1 MNIINKIS
9 NIKLFNKNHSNNRIQ
24 TNPNTHITLI
34 NSFSKQSKM
43 ALNMARS
50 KHELS
55 KGGYTLME
63 HQVDALKWMI
73 KRETTISRTSKKP
86 IKGPFGGILA
96 DDMGLGKTL
105 EVISLI
111 LSKPISDTIIIVPAN
126 LINQWIGEFNKF
138 APHIKITK
146 NIDEHTT
153 DTVLVVSY
161 IKAVRS
167 SYIVEKNWTRIVL
180 DEAHFIRNPKGSVH
194 KKMIKIKSQFKWC
207 LTGTP
212 IQNYIKD
219 VYSLLSFIGIEKSR
233 ITCLKT
239 TLDKYLLR
247 RTKKGLDFDLPKI
260 TYETNSVEYKSEK
273 EHNLYKKM
281 TDDFMGIEIHIL
293 ESLLRMRQVALLP
306 QLVYDGYG
314 KKTNQPLVWK
324 QTNSKLDAIVDKL
337 EEKPEDK
344 PIIFCYFTKEIE
356 YISDK
361 LSEKEISH
369 KIINGGVSMD
379 QRSTIIEESD
389 SYRVIIIQMMAGS
402 TGLNL
407 QAFNSVYFSGP
418 HWNPTHEQQAIA
430 RVYRIGQTKPVT
442 IRRFIMKDTIEEL
455 IVNIQKHKTKMVEE
469 YIGE

>member
-1 MNIINKIS
+1 
-9 NIKLFNKNHSNNRIQ
+9 
-24 TNPNTHITLI
+24 
-34 NSFSKQSKM
+34 M

-111 LSKPISDTIIIVPAN
+111 LSKPISDTVIIVPAN

-146 NIDEHTT
+146 NIEEHTT

-180 DEAHFIRNPKGSVH
+180 DEAHYIRNPKGSVH

-219 VYSLLSFIGIEKSR
+219 VYSLLSFIGIEQSK
-233 ITCLKT
+233 ITHSSTAATTNALKT
-239 TLDKYLLR
+239 TLEKYLLR
-247 RTKKGLDFDLPKI
+247 RTKKGLNFDLPSI
-260 TYETNSVEYKSEK
+260 SYETNSVEYKSEK
-273 EHNLYKKM
+273 EKTLYKKM
-281 TDDFMGIEIHIL
+281 SDDFMGIEIHIL
-293 ESLLRMRQVALLP
+293 ESLLRMRQAALLP
-306 QLVYDGYG
+306 QMVYDGYG
-314 KKTNQPLVWK
+314 KKMKKTFVWK
-324 QTNSKLDAIVDKL
+324 HSNSKLDAIVDKL
-337 EEKPEDK
+337 EEKTEDK

-356 YISDK
+356 YLSDK

-369 KIINGGVSMD
+369 KIIDGRVSMD
-379 QRSTIIEESD
+379 QRSTIIEEATE
-389 SYRVIIIQMMAGS
+389 YRVIIIQMMAGS

>member
-1 MNIINKIS
+1 
-9 NIKLFNKNHSNNRIQ
+9 
-24 TNPNTHITLI
+24 
-34 NSFSKQSKM
+34 M
-43 ALNMARS
+43 ALNIARS

-55 KGGYTLME
+55 KSGYTLLD

-73 KRETTISRTSKKP
+73 KREKTLNSSKNP

-111 LSKPISDTIIIVPAN
+111 LSKPISDTIIVVPAN
-126 LINQWIGEFNKF
+126 LINQWVGEFNKF

-146 NIDEHTT
+146 NIEDHTT
-153 DTVLVVSY
+153 DTILILSY
-161 IKAVRS
+161 IKASRS
-167 SYIVEKNWTRIVL
+167 SYVLEKNWTRIVL
-180 DEAHFIRNPKGSVH
+180 DEAHYIRNPKGSVH

-219 VYSLLSFIGIEKSR
+219 VYSLLSFIGIEKSN
-233 ITCLKT
+233 IKCLKT
-239 TLDKYLLR
+239 TLEKYLLR
-247 RTKKGLDFDLPKI
+247 RTKKGLNFDLPSI
-260 TYETNSVEYKSEK
+260 SYETNSVEYKSEK
-273 EHNLYKKM
+273 EQNLYKKM

-324 QTNSKLDAIVDKL
+324 QTNSKLDAIVEKL
-337 EEKPEDK
+337 EEKTEDK

-356 YISDK
+356 YLSYK

-369 KIINGGVSMD
+369 KIIDGRVSMD
-379 QRSTIIEESD
+379 QRSTIIEEATE
-389 SYRVIIIQMMAGS
+389 YRVIIIQMMAGS

-430 RVYRIGQTKPVT
+430 RVYRIGQTQPVA
-442 IRRFIMKDTIEEL
+442 IRRFIMKETIEEQ
-455 IVNIQKHKTKMVEE
+455 IVNIQKIKAKMVEE